1 MSTAAARS
9 ILAAAARG
17 TASIQR
23 YMSTIADGVGDGG
36 TARSKSDNAVNPRV
50 GTVPQEGIA
59 VIAECIAPQVC
70 SNCKERRVES
80 GWRKCGYLDWCLTC
94 DESLW
99 STNPDVLCS
108 GTSHAAASAAVPASS
123 RKVPLKRNAVIY
135 SSSSADG
142 QGHRGATCRRRKR
155 VAESDDDA
163 SDLDRKRPFEG
174 EAAEADIADS
184 QEDDVHD
191 DDDDNRDGDDD
202 DDDDGD
208 DDDDD
213 DDDEDK
219 GEEGND
225 DSDIDPVLRR
235 NAVSEACAALR
246 NRRQFK
252 V

>member
-1 MSTAAARS
+1 MSTPAARS

-23 YMSTIADGVGDGG
+23 FMSPIANVVDNGG
-36 TARSKSDNAVNPRV
+36 AAGSKSDNAPNPRV

-94 DESLW
+94 DDSLW
-99 STNPDVLCS
+99 STNPDVLCT
-108 GTSHAAASAAVPASS
+108 GTSQDDASAAVPASS
-123 RKVPLKRNAVIY
+123 RKAPHKRNAVIN
-135 SSSSADG
+135 SSSSADV

-155 VAESDDDA
+155 VAVSDDDE

-184 QEDDVHD
+184 QEDDDHD
-191 DDDDNRDGDDD
+191 DDDDNRDGADEDDEY
-202 DDDDGD
+202 GD

-219 GEEGND
+219 GEDGDD
-225 DSDIDPVLRR
+225 DSDIDPVVRR
-235 NAVSEACAALR
+235 NAVTEACAALR
-246 NRRQFK
+246 NRRKFK